1 MSCQEKTS
9 LQPSPPS
16 PLPEEP
22 VCDEKKTAPSEAC
35 ISVPQA
41 SLCTAVTADTATVQ
55 PVGTGQEPS
64 IYNQV
69 FWWAYVANLIL
80 VSANAMTFRFAE
92 LINLLGG
99 SQQIAGMIVS
109 IGAVSALVGRLFLG
123 QWMDRFGVRPLW
135 LITSVIMIVGILM
148 MVLIPSLGLS
158 MYLGR
163 ALFVFGIGGMF
174 ACSITHIQ
182 NQVPAH
188 RRTEVIGSLG
198 SSGFLGM
205 IVGSQLGDLILANT
219 SDSMLRY
226 WILFGV
232 AAFFAFVYMLIVFWI
247 TRNDVHAPRHETPSA
262 FPLLFKYWPGG
273 VMIVAMM
280 MGMGFTSTTV
290 FLTRYATSMGL
301 RGVGTYFTA
310 YAVTAFFIRVMTR
323 HTSKIYGRHRMIVV
337 GMLGH
342 IIGHL
347 GLCFVSQE
355 WHFIL
360 PAMCSG
366 FAHALLFPCVVSLGT
381 ETFPAQ
387 FRGTGTTLL
396 LCFLDLGGLLS
407 APLLGGIIDH
417 VGFAAMFATTAFG
430 FAMITLF
437 YAMTTGR
444 IVDPEILHHRPSVQQ

>member
-16 PLPEEP
+16 PLPEDP
-22 VCDEKKTAPSEAC
+22 VCREKKTAPSEAC

-41 SLCTAVTADTATVQ
+41 SLCTAVTATAQ
-55 PVGTGQEPS
+55 PIRSEQEPT
-64 IYNQV
+64 IYNQI
-69 FWWAYVANLIL
+69 FWWAYVANLLL

-205 IVGSQLGDLILANT
+205 IVGSQLGDLILAYT
-219 SDSMLRY
+219 ADSMPRY

-232 AAFFAFVYMLIVFWI
+232 AAFFAFVYMLMVFWI
-247 TRNDVHAPRHETPSA
+247 TRKDVHAPRHETPSA

-342 IIGHL
+342 IIGHM
-347 GLCFVSQE
+347 GLCFVWQE

-417 VGFAAMFATTAFG
+417 VGFAAMFATTAIG
-430 FAMITLF
+430 FSMVTLF

-444 IVDPEILHHRPSVQQ
+444 IIDPEILHHRPSVQE

>member
-1 MSCQEKTS
+1 MSCQEKTPLAPS
-9 LQPSPPS
+9 LQVSSPEDSACPEKEAS
-16 PLPEEP
+16 PG
-22 VCDEKKTAPSEAC
+22 EAC
-35 ISVPQA
+35 ISVPQP
-41 SLCTAVTADTATVQ
+41 SLCAAVTTTDVSNQ
-55 PVGTGQEPS
+55 NSQEPS
-64 IYNQV
+64 IYNQI
-69 FWWAYVANLIL
+69 FWWAYLANLLL
-80 VSANAMTFRFAE
+80 VSANALTFRFAE

-99 SQQIAGMIVS
+99 TQQIAGTIVS
-109 IGAVSALVGRLFLG
+109 VGSISALVGRLFLG

-219 SDSMLRY
+219 SDSMSRY

-232 AAFFAFVYMLIVFWI
+232 AALFAFIYLLIVFWI
-247 TRNDVHAPRHETPSA
+247 TRNDTHIARHETPSA
-262 FPLLFKYWPGG
+262 FPLLFKYWPGK
-273 VMIVAMM
+273 VIIVAMM

-290 FLTRYATSMGL
+290 FLTRYATSMQL

-310 YAVTAFFIRVMTR
+310 YAITAFFIRVMTR

-342 IIGHL
+342 IIGHF
-347 GLCFVSQE
+347 GLCFVSHE

-381 ETFPAQ
+381 ETFPPQ

-417 VGFAAMFATTAFG
+417 VGFAAMFATTAVAFSVV
-430 FAMITLF
+430 TLF
-437 YAMTTGR
+437 YALTTGR
-444 IVDPEILHHRPSVQQ
+444 IVDPEILHHRTQTNI

>member
-1 MSCQEKTS
+1 MSDQDNTS
-9 LQPSPPS
+9 PASATQDTSTTQPVSPETNNANS
-16 PLPEEP
+16 
-22 VCDEKKTAPSEAC
+22 AC

-41 SLCTAVTADTATVQ
+41 SLCAAVSSDITESQTESIG
-55 PVGTGQEPS
+55 PEPT
-64 IYNQV
+64 IYNRI
-69 FWWAYVANLIL
+69 FWWAYIANLVL

-99 SQQIAGMIVS
+99 TQQLAGMIVS
-109 IGAVSALVGRLFLG
+109 IGVISALVGRLFLG
-123 QWMDRFGVRPLW
+123 QWIDRFGVRPLW
-135 LITSVIMIVGILM
+135 LITSVIMIVGVLM
-148 MVLIPSLGLS
+148 LVVPASLGWS

-163 ALFVFGIGGMF
+163 SLFVFGIGGMF

-182 NQVPAH
+182 NHVPAH

-205 IVGSQLGDLILANT
+205 IVGSQLGDIILTNT
-219 SDSMLRY
+219 SDNILRY
-226 WILFGV
+226 WILFGI
-232 AAFFAFVYMLIVFWI
+232 AALFAFVYLLIVCWI
-247 TRNDVHAPRHETPSA
+247 TRKDVHTAHHESQSA
-262 FPLLFKYWPGG
+262 LPLLIKYWPGG
-273 VMIVAMM
+273 VMLVAVM

-323 HTSKIYGRHRMIVV
+323 HTSKIYGRHRMIIV
-337 GMLGH
+337 GMSGH
-342 IIGHL
+342 IIGHFW
-347 GLCFVSQE
+347 LCFVTQE

-381 ETFPAQ
+381 ETFPNQ
-387 FRGTGTTLL
+387 YRGTGTTLL

-407 APLLGGIIDH
+407 APLLGSIIDH
-417 VGFAAMFATTAFG
+417 VSFPAMFAVTALCYL
-430 FAMITLF
+430 MVTLF
-437 YAMTTGR
+437 YTMTTGR
-444 IVDPEILHHRPSVQQ
+444 KIDPEMLHHASRSKKN

>member
-1 MSCQEKTS
+1 MSCQEKTT
-9 LQPSPPS
+9 LEPSTES
-16 PLPEEP
+16 PTPAEP
-22 VCDEKKTAPSEAC
+22 VSPETESAASEAC

-41 SLCTAVTADTATVQ
+41 SLCTAVTAEATAGL
-55 PVGTGQEPS
+55 PEPS
-64 IYNQV
+64 RHEPTIYNRV
-69 FWWAYVANLIL
+69 FWWAYVANLLL

-99 SQQIAGMIVS
+99 TQQVAGMIVS

-135 LITSVIMIVGILM
+135 LITSMIMIVGILM
-148 MVLIPSLGLS
+148 MVFIPSLGFS

-163 ALFVFGIGGMF
+163 ALFIFGIGGMF

-182 NQVPAH
+182 NQVPPH

-205 IVGSQLGDLILANT
+205 IVGSQLGDLILTNT

-226 WILFGV
+226 WILFGT
-232 AAFFAFVYMLIVFWI
+232 AALLAFIYLMIVFWL
-247 TRNDVHAPRHETPSA
+247 TRKDVHTTSHETPSA

-273 VMIVAMM
+273 VMLVAMM

-310 YAVTAFFIRVMTR
+310 YAVTAFLIRVMTR
-323 HTSKIYGRHRMIVV
+323 HTSKIYGRHRMIIV

-342 IIGHL
+342 IVGHFW
-347 GLCFVSQE
+347 LCFVAQE
-355 WHFIL
+355 WHFIM

-381 ETFPAQ
+381 ETFPVR

-417 VGFAAMFATTAFG
+417 IGFSAMFATTAISFSVV
-430 FAMITLF
+430 TLF
-437 YAMTTGR
+437 YAVTTGR
-444 IVDPEILHHRPSVQQ
+444 KIDPEILHHSQRAV

>member
-1 MSCQEKTS
+1 MPYQEKTS
-9 LQPSPPS
+9 PESSSHCPLTANSVLPVSPNVASSCTSNPQDS
-16 PLPEEP
+16 LGTVITDEVGNPQTLRTEPEP
-22 VCDEKKTAPSEAC
+22 T
-35 ISVPQA
+35 
-41 SLCTAVTADTATVQ
+41 
-55 PVGTGQEPS
+55 
-64 IYNQV
+64 IYNRI
-69 FWWAYVANLIL
+69 FWWSYAANLLL

-99 SQQIAGMIVS
+99 TQQLAGMIVS

-135 LITSVIMIVGILM
+135 IITSWIMIFGILM
-148 MVLIPSLGLS
+148 MVVNPSLGFT

-163 ALFVFGIGGMF
+163 SLFIFGIGGMF

-182 NQVPAH
+182 NLVPPH

-205 IVGSQLGDLILANT
+205 IVGSQLGDLILTHT
-219 SDSMLRY
+219 SDSFLRY
-226 WILFGV
+226 WILFGS
-232 AAFFAFVYMLIVFWI
+232 AALLAFVYLLIVCKI
-247 TRNDVHAPRHETPSA
+247 THKDVHCSHQETPSA

-273 VMIVAMM
+273 VILVAMM

-290 FLTRYATSMGL
+290 FLTRYATSLNL

-310 YAVTAFFIRVMTR
+310 YAVTAFLIRVMTR

-337 GMLGH
+337 GLCGH
-342 IIGHL
+342 IVGHFW
-347 GLCFVSQE
+347 LCFVTQE

-381 ETFPAQ
+381 GTFPTQ

-407 APLLGGIIDH
+407 APILGGIIDH
-417 VGFAAMFATTAFG
+417 AGFAAMFTITAISFLLVT
-430 FAMITLF
+430 IF
-437 YAMTTGR
+437 YALTTGKE
-444 IVDPEILHHRPSVQQ
+444 VDPEILQHSGK